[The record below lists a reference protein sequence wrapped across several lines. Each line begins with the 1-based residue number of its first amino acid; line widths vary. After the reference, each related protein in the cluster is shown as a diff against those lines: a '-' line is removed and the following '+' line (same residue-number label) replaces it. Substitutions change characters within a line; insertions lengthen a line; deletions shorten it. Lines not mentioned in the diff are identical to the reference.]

1 MGLLKAKDLLHHID
15 RLQDFIILEAAEDAD
30 GNVSR
35 DEIEH
40 NLISC
45 LQIITG
51 EPKFK
56 CYQYLLELTE
66 YKQRTGWK
74 DAE

>member
-40 NLISC
+40 NLMPDFFLSGCPPSIHQC
-45 LQIITG
+45 VR
-51 EPKFK
+51 F
-56 CYQYLLELTE
+56 
-66 YKQRTGWK
+66 
-74 DAE
+74 A